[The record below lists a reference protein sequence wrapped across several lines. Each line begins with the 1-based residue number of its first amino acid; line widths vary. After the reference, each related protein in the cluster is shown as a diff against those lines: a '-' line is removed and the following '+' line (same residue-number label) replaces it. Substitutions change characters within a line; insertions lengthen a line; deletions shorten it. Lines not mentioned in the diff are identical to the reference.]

1 MARMRS
7 RLETGEALRSWTLPW
22 LEELD
27 TWKRTKLGS
36 GYNHPQ
42 TSLVEWQGHP
52 HTIRRS
58 FFFHHYQ
65 SHPAT
70 IRVEAE
76 MDHLVHRRPSVE
88 PTRGPKDPEA
98 GSCPLQGL
106 SIVPF
111 DGYFAKVRRTRSF
124 SMMKSPQLTPFPQP
138 RCRRPT
144 RQAPSQAYSDPMQT
158 NSNCSKFFELFIVRL
173 CTLKIT
179 YMYTEHLWKGTKVKL
194 PSVF

>member
-106 SIVPF
+106 S
-111 DGYFAKVRRTRSF
+111 
-124 SMMKSPQLTPFPQP
+124 
-138 RCRRPT
+138 
-144 RQAPSQAYSDPMQT
+144 MQKCLLMGIFKILFCQGQTDKILQYDEVTST
-158 NSNCSKFFELFIVRL
+158 NS
-173 CTLKIT
+173 
-179 YMYTEHLWKGTKVKL
+179 L
-194 PSVF
+194 PSTSL